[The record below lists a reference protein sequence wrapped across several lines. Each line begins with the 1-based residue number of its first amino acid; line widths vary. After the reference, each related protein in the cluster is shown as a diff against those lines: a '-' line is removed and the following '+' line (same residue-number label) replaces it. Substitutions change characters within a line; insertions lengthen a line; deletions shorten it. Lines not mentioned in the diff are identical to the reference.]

1 MSESEED
8 PEEPEETSRSE
19 PPSEKKERL
28 KRSLESLSLAAD
40 PSLSRFSNGIGLPPI
55 VAAQQAM
62 MNIFKPVL
70 DAQEAAQ
77 AKVLKPLY
85 DAQEQWS
92 RQLGIINSDIFK
104 TRGLEQPHLNSIAA
118 QLTRNIDFGLSGA
131 FAEQARRF
139 AASQFSWLQEMGPA
153 FERLKASIYPSNL
166 RGISGLR
173 LEEVEQVVMVDGIA
187 LYSVPRPSI
196 AEALVRAKGATKRRE
211 ILGRRSQAI
220 SADCRAGLNGCK
232 SDTVAPYVRHT
243 LAALNAFDDGHVE
256 AAQALAA
263 SVLDAVVNSYFGTQR
278 HHYTPDKRG
287 NRTNAAYDEF
297 GAHEYIAFAPI
308 WQAWQKFFP
317 DEGLPVPYTFS
328 RNATAHTVSAKQFTK
343 RNAVQCL
350 MIITGILVFL
360 NEQLTESQE

>member
-1 MSESEED
+1 M
-8 PEEPEETSRSE
+8 
-19 PPSEKKERL
+19 
-28 KRSLESLSLAAD
+28 
-40 PSLSRFSNGIGLPPI
+40 
-55 VAAQQAM
+55 
-62 MNIFKPVL
+62 
-70 DAQEAAQ
+70 
-77 AKVLKPLY
+77 
-85 DAQEQWS
+85 
-92 RQLGIINSDIFK
+92 
-104 TRGLEQPHLNSIAA
+104 NSIAA
-118 QLTRNIDFGLSGA
+118 QLTRNVDFGLSGA
-131 FAEQARRF
+131 FAEQANRF
-139 AASQFSWLQEMGPA
+139 AASQFSWLQELGPV
-153 FERLKASIYPSNL
+153 FERLKASFYPSNL

-187 LYSVPRPSI
+187 LYSVPRASI
-196 AEALVRAKGATKRRE
+196 AEALVRAEGASKRRE

-220 SADCRAGLNGCK
+220 SADCRAGLSGCK
-232 SDTVAPYVRHT
+232 SDTIAPYVRNA
-243 LAALNAFDDGHVE
+243 LAALNALGDGHVE

-263 SVLDAVVNSYFGTQR
+263 SVLDAAVNSYFGTQR

-328 RNATAHTVSAKQFTK
+328 RNATAHTVSTKQFTK

-360 NEQLTESQE
+360 DEHLTEAKE